1 MDALLESGC
10 QKFFLTSSRGGR
22 TVAGVTTPADP
33 RDTISLRFK
42 NPRNREALR
51 KMAELTGLPQTDIA
65 ERAIE
70 HEVVLLAADLE
81 RRLED
86 ALPVV
91 RGYLPEGNLD
101 TYLDAIEQ
109 GEGLDDA
116 RGPRPAGRSGARTR
130 GSATGRG

>member
-1 MDALLESGC
+1 MG
-10 QKFFLTSSRGGR
+10 
-22 TVAGVTTPADP
+22 GVTTPADP
-33 RDTISLRFK
+33 RDTFSLRFK

-86 ALPVV
+86 ALHVV
-91 RGYLPEGNLD
+91 RGYLPERDLD

-109 GEGLDDA
+109 GEGLDDS
-116 RGPRPAGRSGARTR
+116 RGVRGVAAHTPAAALSAEGSRPAA
-130 GSATGRG
+130 GRGLDALGVLAAFSRG

>member
-1 MDALLESGC
+1 VGS
-10 QKFFLTSSRGGR
+10 
-22 TVAGVTTPADP
+22 VTTPAEP
-33 RDTISLRFK
+33 RDTFSLRFK

-81 RRLED
+81 RRLEE
-86 ALPVV
+86 ALHVV
-91 RGYLPEGNLD
+91 RGYLPERDLD

-116 RGPRPAGRSGARTR
+116 RGLRGAAAHASAAAPPAGGSRPPAGRSPDALGVLAAFSR
-130 GSATGRG
+130 G

>member
-1 MDALLESGC
+1 MLSWNLDV
-10 QKFFLTSSRGGR
+10 KT
-22 TVAGVTTPADP
+22 ADP
-33 RDTISLRFK
+33 RDTFSLRFK

-51 KMAELTGLPQTDIA
+51 EMAELTGLPQTDIA

-86 ALPVV
+86 ALHVV
-91 RGYLPEGNLD
+91 RGYLPERDLD

-109 GEGLDDA
+109 GERLDDA
-116 RGPRPAGRSGARTR
+116 RGLRGAAAHAPAAAPPAGGSPPPAGRSPDALGVLAAFSRD
-130 GSATGRG
+130 